1 MCIQFFQHYMPSEIV
16 KSLEEIRNS
25 AFLNRTMEIYLPKE
39 CKKTNTNAWK
49 RTVMNYPQE
58 NSK

>member
-39 CKKTNTNAWK
+39 CKKTNTNA
-49 RTVMNYPQE
+49 
-58 NSK
+58 